1 MATKNTKEEKVTP
14 LMRQYYAMKQRHP
27 DAVLLFRMCG
37 FYPELMDEFRRTLE
51 AMEISYYKPAVK
63 SVRNKMLAGKM
74 K

>member
-1 MATKNTKEEKVTP
+1 MFYHMADIAELPGV
-14 LMRQYYAMKQRHP
+14 QSISMKL
-27 DAVLLFRMCG
+27 AFRMCQ

-63 SVRNKMLAGKM
+63 CVRNKILAGKM

>member
-1 MATKNTKEEKVTP
+1 
-14 LMRQYYAMKQRHP
+14 MKL
-27 DAVLLFRMCG
+27 AFRMCG

-63 SVRNKMLAGKM
+63 CVRNKILAGEM